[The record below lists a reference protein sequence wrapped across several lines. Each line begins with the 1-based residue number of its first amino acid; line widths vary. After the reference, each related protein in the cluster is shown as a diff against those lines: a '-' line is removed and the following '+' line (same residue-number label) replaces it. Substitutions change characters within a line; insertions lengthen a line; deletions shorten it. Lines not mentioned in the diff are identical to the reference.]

1 MATILL
7 ADDAAF
13 QRARTAK
20 VLLENGFNV
29 EEADNGATAVQK
41 YKLVRPDLVLMDIT
55 MPEMDGIQ
63 ATREIRATDP
73 NARIVM
79 VSALGQQSMVMEA
92 IKAGARDFIIKPAPP
107 DQLLEA
113 VKRHVQGG

>member
-13 QRARTAK
+13 QRTRTAK
-20 VLLENGFNV
+20 LLLQHGYSV
-29 EEADNGATAVQK
+29 EEADNGAVAVQK
-41 YKLVRPDLVLMDIT
+41 YKLIRPDLVLMDIT

-63 ATREIRATDP
+63 ATREIRAADP

-92 IKAGARDFIIKPAPP
+92 IKAGARDFIVKPAQPE
-107 DQLLEA
+107 QLLDA
-113 VKRHVQGG
+113 VRRHVQGG

>member
-20 VLLENGFNV
+20 LLLEHGYDV
-29 EEADNGATAVQK
+29 EEAENGLAAVQK
-41 YKLVRPDLVLMDIT
+41 YKLIRPDLVLMDIT

-63 ATREIRATDP
+63 ATREIRSADP

-92 IKAGARDFIIKPAPP
+92 IKAGARDFIVKPAQP
-107 DQLLEA
+107 DQLLDA
-113 VKRHVQGG
+113 VKRHTEGG